1 MSEFSRRVDVRIIK
15 DEPMTREQWR
25 IEDGVSEAE
34 TNPEYIAL
42 AEQQYADY
50 VEHFQ
55 PYRFHAKGANFE
67 IVAYGED
74 YLHEDGAINAV
85 ELLFGDDTT
94 MYWAREYGEDRGL
107 NLLRYGVTD
116 RNAQAGVTDRLD
128 PPQHYPAEPPL

>member
-15 DEPMTREQWR
+15 DEPLDY
-25 IEDGVSEAE
+25 EDWVAFHHGPDGE
-34 TNPEYIAL
+34 PDDG
-42 AEQQYADY
+42 YANY
-50 VEHFQ
+50 VTGFQ

-67 IVAYGED
+67 IVSYGES

-107 NLLRYGVTD
+107 KWLRYGVTD
-116 RNAQAGVTDRLD
+116 RNAQGDDSPEQAAG
-128 PPQHYPAEPPL
+128 E